1 MRILVTNDDGVNAPG
16 LAVAEEIAREVAGPK
31 GEVWTVAPE
40 LERSGASH
48 CISYT
53 RPMRLVELGPRR
65 FAVEGNPADCVILG
79 VHHVLADRA
88 PDLVLSGVNS
98 GHNVAED
105 AVYSGT
111 VGGAME
117 GALQG
122 ARAIALSQYYTRRG
136 HAPAERFDPA
146 RALGA
151 GIVRRVLDCPWEKDL
166 FYNVNFPA
174 YAPENVKGVAL
185 TDQGRREA
193 GVFDCV
199 EAHSPSGRRF
209 FWLSHRT
216 SNVSAAR
223 DSDAAMGAE
232 GWITVTPM
240 RPRLAARDLFEA
252 ARAALAG

>member
-1 MRILVTNDDGVNAPG
+1 MRILVTNDDGITAPG
-16 LAVAEEIAREVAGPK
+16 LAVAEAIAAEIAGPE
-31 GEVWTVAPE
+31 GEVWVAAPE
-40 LERSGASH
+40 MERSGVSH

-53 RPMRLVELGPRR
+53 RPMRLIRLGERR

-79 VHHVLADRA
+79 LRHILKGNP

-111 VGGAME
+111 VGGALE

-122 ARAIALSQYYTRRG
+122 VRAIALSQFYTSAP

-146 RALGA
+146 RAFGVEA
-151 GIVRRVLDCPWEKDL
+151 VRRVLACPWERDI

-174 YAPENVKGVAL
+174 YAPAQVKGFAL
-185 TDQGRREA
+185 APQGRRAA

-199 EAHSPSGRRF
+199 EQMSPSGRQF
-209 FWLSHRT
+209 FWLSHMT
-216 SNVSAAR
+216 SNASSQPG
-223 DSDAAMGAE
+223 SDAAMGAE

-240 RPRLAARDLFEA
+240 RPDLAAHDLFEA

>member
-1 MRILVTNDDGVNAPG
+1 MRILVTNDDGITAPG
-16 LAVAEEIAREVAGPK
+16 LEVAEAIAAELAGPG
-31 GEVWTVAPE
+31 GEVWVVAPE
-40 LERSGASH
+40 MERSGVSH

-79 VHHVLADRA
+79 IHHVLREFA

-122 ARAIALSQYYTRRG
+122 VRSIALSQFYKRDSGLRD
-136 HAPAERFDPA
+136 RFEAA
-146 RALGA
+146 RAHGVEA
-151 GIVRRVLDCPWEKDL
+151 VRRVLECPWAPDI

-174 YAPENVKGVAL
+174 CAATQVKGYAAAE
-185 TDQGRREA
+185 QGRRGA
-193 GVFDCV
+193 GIFNCV
-199 EAHSPSGRRF
+199 EAQSPSGRQF
-209 FWLSHRT
+209 FWLAHRT
-216 SNVSAAR
+216 ANESAAE
-223 DSDAAMGAE
+223 DSDAVMGAR

-240 RPRLAARDLFEA
+240 RPDLTARDLMAGA
-252 ARAALAG
+252 AAAVAG

>member
-1 MRILVTNDDGVNAPG
+1 MRILITNDDGITAPG
-16 LAVAEEIAREVAGPK
+16 LAVAEAIAAEIAGPS
-31 GEVWTVAPE
+31 GEVWVVAPE
-40 LERSGASH
+40 MERSGVSH
-48 CISYT
+48 CVSYT
-53 RPMRLVELGPRR
+53 RPMRLVDLGPRR

-79 VHHVLADRA
+79 LHHILEGSP

-117 GALQG
+117 AALQG
-122 ARAIALSQYYTRRG
+122 VRAIALSQFYTRAD
-136 HAPAERFDPA
+136 HAPEERFDPA
-146 RALGA
+146 RAHGVEA
-151 GIVRRVLDCPWEKDL
+151 VRRVLACPWERDI

-174 YAPENVKGVAL
+174 YRPEKVLGMRLA
-185 TDQGRREA
+185 DQGRRSE

-199 EAHSPSGRRF
+199 ETLSPSGRRF

-216 SNVSAAR
+216 RNATASPG
-223 DSDAAMGAE
+223 SDAALGAE

-240 RPRLAARDLFEA
+240 RPRIAAEDLFDA
-252 ARAALAG
+252 ANESLSR

>member
-1 MRILVTNDDGVNAPG
+1 MRILITNDDGINAPG
-16 LAVAEEIAREVAGPK
+16 LAVAEATAAEIAGPE
-31 GEVWTVAPE
+31 GEIWVVAPE
-40 LERSGASH
+40 MERSGVSH

-53 RPMRLVELGPRR
+53 RPMRLLPLGPRR

-79 VHHVLADRA
+79 LRHILKEAP
-88 PDLVLSGVNS
+88 PDLILSGVNS

-122 ARAIALSQYYTRRG
+122 VKSIALSQFYSAAG
-136 HAPAERFDPA
+136 HAPAEKFAPA
-146 RALGA
+146 RAFGVEA
-151 GIVRRVLDCPWEKDL
+151 VRRALACPGGRDV

-174 YAPENVKGVAL
+174 YVPEKVRGFALAP
-185 TDQGRREA
+185 QGRRSA

-199 EAHSPSGRRF
+199 EQLSPSGRQF
-209 FWLSHRT
+209 FWLSHMT
-216 SNVSAAR
+216 TNASAEPG
-223 DSDAAMGAE
+223 SDAAMGAQ

-240 RPRLAARDLFEA
+240 RPDLAAHDRFEA